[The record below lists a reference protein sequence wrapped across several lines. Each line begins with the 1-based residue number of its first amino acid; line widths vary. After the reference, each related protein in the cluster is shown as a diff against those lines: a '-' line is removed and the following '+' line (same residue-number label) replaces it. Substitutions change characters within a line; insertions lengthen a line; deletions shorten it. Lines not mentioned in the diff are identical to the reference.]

1 MQISVNWETKKKC
14 FCEKIKMFYHFVNFV
29 LCWYHINMQTL
40 SAQLP
45 LFCFAAMS
53 PEKKQL
59 STCLQVNKVD
69 FSRQLYRTGY

>member
-1 MQISVNWETKKKC
+1 
-14 FCEKIKMFYHFVNFV
+14 
-29 LCWYHINMQTL
+29 MQTL